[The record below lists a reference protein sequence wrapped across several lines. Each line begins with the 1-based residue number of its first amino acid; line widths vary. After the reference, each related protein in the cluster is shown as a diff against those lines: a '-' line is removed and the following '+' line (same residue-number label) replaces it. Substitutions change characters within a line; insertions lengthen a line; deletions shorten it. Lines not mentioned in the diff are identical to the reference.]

1 MYQVNTVCKF
11 IYFSLHKKIFY
22 YEKLKIVYSDLV
34 TDL

>member
-11 IYFSLHKKIFY
+11 IYFSPHKIFY
-22 YEKLKIVYSDLV
+22 YEKLKIVYSDPV